1 MLERWGDTFIT
12 ENPFFKNLQELNYT
26 SISKNSNTYIS
37 KKENVSLLIDK
48 AMAQTVLASTFKKM
62 KMNSFEV
69 CEQADR

>member
-48 AMAQTVLASTFKKM
+48 AMA
-62 KMNSFEV
+62 
-69 CEQADR
+69 